1 LVIKFFSYTFDMLF
15 EKNVISSM
23 IRISLKLKQEP
34 YWAIFFAVSI
44 LLVGMI
50 AYKSFSGIVGGL
62 ATMDYEMFLWFLLVG
77 FIAQTIDGALGMAYG
92 VSSNSILLGI
102 GIPPA
107 VASAWVH
114 FAQVFTS
121 MASGFSHWKLGNVQW
136 PLAKRLMI
144 PGVLGAIAG
153 AYFLSHIDGNTIK
166 PFIAIYLL
174 IMGIII
180 LTKVIKQKK
189 KLFQPEAKSLPY
201 LAGIGGFADAI
212 GGGGWGPIVNS
223 TLLGKG
229 QLPRFAIGTGNFVEI
244 FVSLASASTF
254 LFFIKE
260 LSLAPVLGL
269 ILGGVI
275 AAPFAAVICKKL
287 NPRILLAFVGLLII
301 FLSLRTFYL
310 TLY

>member
-1 LVIKFFSYTFDMLF
+1 MDKIT
-15 EKNVISSM
+15 
-23 IRISLKLKQEP
+23 IRLKQEP
-34 YWAIFFAVSI
+34 FLVI
-44 LLVGMI
+44 LLVFGFLLTI
-50 AYKSFSGIVGGL
+50 FVSLFYSIGIEAL
-62 ATMDYEMFLWFLLVG
+62 SSMDHEMFLWFLLVG
-77 FIAQTIDGALGMAYG
+77 FVAQTIDGALGMAYG

-121 MASGFSHWKLGNVQW
+121 LASGLSHWKLGNVQW
-136 PLAKRLMI
+136 SLAKRLLI
-144 PGVLGAIAG
+144 PGVLGAIVG
-153 AYFLSHIDGNTIK
+153 AYFLSNIDGNSIK
-166 PFIAIYLL
+166 PFIAVYLMV
-174 IMGIII
+174 MGIII
-180 LTKVIKQKK
+180 LSKVIKNKK
-189 KLFQPEAKSLPY
+189 KIFKPDGKSLPY
-201 LAGIGGFADAI
+201 LASIGGFADAV

-223 TLLGKG
+223 TLLSKG

-275 AAPFAAVICKKL
+275 AAPFAAMICKKI
-287 NPRILLAFVGLLII
+287 NPRILLAFVGLLVI

-310 TLY
+310 TF

>member
-1 LVIKFFSYTFDMLF
+1 MEKYT
-15 EKNVISSM
+15 
-23 IRISLKLKQEP
+23 LKLKQVP
-34 YWAIFFAVSI
+34 GWVVLSLVGL
-44 LLVGMI
+44 LLVFLVNNFYTLGI
-50 AYKSFSGIVGGL
+50 AALSN
-62 ATMDYEMFLWFLLVG
+62 MDHEMFLWFLLVG
-77 FIAQTIDGALGMAYG
+77 FVAQTIDGALGMAYG

-121 MASGFSHWKLGNVQW
+121 LASGLSHWKLGNVQW
-136 PLAKRLMI
+136 SLAKRLLI
-144 PGVLGAIAG
+144 PGVLGAIVG
-153 AYFLSHIDGNTIK
+153 AYFLSNVDGNVIK
-166 PFIAIYLL
+166 PFIAVYLM

-180 LTKVIKQKK
+180 LLKVIKNKK
-189 KLFQPEAKSLPY
+189 KIFKADSKSLPY
-201 LAGIGGFADAI
+201 LASLGGFADAV

-223 TLLGKG
+223 TLLSKG

-275 AAPFAAVICKKL
+275 AAPFAAYICKKL
-287 NPRILLAFVGLLII
+287 NPRILLAFVGILII

-310 TLY
+310 TL

>member
-1 LVIKFFSYTFDMLF
+1 MQKLILRLREEPFWSAFFALSFVLVIL
-15 EKNVISSM
+15 IGA
-23 IRISLKLKQEP
+23 R
-34 YWAIFFAVSI
+34 
-44 LLVGMI
+44 
-50 AYKSFSGIVGGL
+50 SFSGIL
-62 ATMDYEMFLWFLLVG
+62 SIQNMDFEMFFWFLLVG
-77 FIAQTIDGALGMAYG
+77 FIAQSIDGALGMAYG

-121 MASGFSHWKLGNVQW
+121 IASGLSHWKLGNVKW
-136 PLAKRLMI
+136 DIAKKLMI

-153 AYFLSHIDGNTIK
+153 AYFLSNIDGNKIK
-166 PFIAIYLL
+166 PYIAAYLMV
-174 IMGIII
+174 MGCII
-180 LTKVIKQKK
+180 LAKVFRKKQEKAPSK
-189 KLFQPEAKSLPY
+189 GRSLPY
-201 LAGIGGFADAI
+201 LAGLGGFADAI

-229 QLPRFAIGTGNFVEI
+229 QVPRYAIGTGNFVEI

-269 ILGGVI
+269 IIGGVI
-275 AAPFAAVICKKL
+275 AAPFAALICKKL
-287 NPRILLAFVGLLII
+287 NARVLMGMVGLLII
-301 FLSLRTFYL
+301 FLSIRTFYMAL
-310 TLY
+310 G